1 MPLSEFELIDRYFR
15 NALSNGSEV
24 RCGIGD
30 DAAIVSVPQGMELA
44 LSMDTLVAGVH
55 FPVATTPENIGY
67 KALAVNLSDMAA
79 MGAEPRWITLSLTLP
94 QDDPSSWLEGFMSG
108 FSALA
113 RKYSLALI
121 GGDLAHGPM
130 SITIQIHGFLPANTA
145 IYRSGARPGNH
156 IYVSGTL
163 GDAGLALGVLD
174 QRWTI
179 DRKYHVEIF
188 SRLHRPAPRIAL
200 GMALRGLATSAIDIS
215 DGLQADLGH
224 ILDASHAGARL
235 DPGLLPLS
243 EALRQLPL
251 EQAREIALTS
261 GDDYELCFTL
271 PAAVP
276 ASEIKRLSAITPV
289 QCIGQVTAE
298 TGMYWQHSDGSRFI
312 PAGTG
317 YTHFRNV

>member
-1 MPLSEFELIDRYFR
+1 MPLSEFDLIDKYFK
-15 NALSNGSEV
+15 NALSGGPEV

-55 FPVATTPENIGY
+55 FPETTAPADIGH

-94 QDDPSSWLEGFMSG
+94 QDDPASWLEAFMSG

-113 RKYSLALI
+113 GKYSLALI
-121 GGDLAHGPM
+121 GGDLAHGPL
-130 SITIQIHGFLPANTA
+130 SITIEIHGWLPAGTA
-145 IYRSGARPGNH
+145 IYRSGARPGDR

-174 QRWTI
+174 QRWSI
-179 DRKYHVEIF
+179 DRKYHAEIF
-188 SRLHRPAPRIAL
+188 NRLYRPVPRTAL

-215 DGLQADLGH
+215 DGLQADLAH
-224 ILDASHAGARL
+224 ILEASRAGARL

-251 EQAREIALTS
+251 AEAWEIALTA

-271 PAAVP
+271 PAAIP
-276 ASEIKRLSAITPV
+276 ETEIKRLSAITPV
-289 QCIGQVTAE
+289 HCIGQVTTEA
-298 TGMYWQHSDGSRFI
+298 GMYWQRLDGSVFV

-317 YTHFRNV
+317 YKHFRNG

>member
-1 MPLSEFELIDRYFR
+1 MPLSEFDLIDRYFR
-15 NALSNGSEV
+15 NALGDGPEV

-55 FPVATTPENIGY
+55 FPASTTPADIGY
-67 KALAVNLSDMAA
+67 KALAANLSDLAA

-94 QDDPSSWLEGFMSG
+94 QDDPSLWLEGFMAG

-113 RKYSLALI
+113 RNYSLALI
-121 GGDLAHGPM
+121 GGDLAHGPL
-130 SITIQIHGFLPANTA
+130 SITIEIHGWLPANTA
-145 IYRSGARPGNH
+145 IYRSGARPGDH

-163 GDAGLALGVLD
+163 GDAGLALGVLE

-179 DRKYHVEIF
+179 DRKYHAGIF

-200 GMALRGLATSAIDIS
+200 GLALRGLATSAIDIS

-235 DPGLLPLS
+235 DAGRLLLS

-251 EQAREIALTS
+251 EQAWEIALTA

-271 PAAVP
+271 PAAAP
-276 ASEIKRLSAITPV
+276 ESEIKRLSAITPV
-289 QCIGQVTAE
+289 QCIGQVTAAA
-298 TGMYWQHSDGSRFI
+298 GIYWQRADGSRFI

-317 YTHFRNV
+317 YRHFRNG

>member
-1 MPLSEFELIDRYFR
+1 MPLSEFDLIDKYFK
-15 NALSNGSEV
+15 NALSGGPEV

-55 FPVATTPENIGY
+55 FSTSTTPEDIGY

-94 QDDPSSWLEGFMSG
+94 QDDPASWLEAFMSG

-113 RKYSLALI
+113 GKYSLALI
-121 GGDLAHGPM
+121 GGDLAHGPL
-130 SITIQIHGFLPANTA
+130 SITIEIHGWLPAGTA
-145 IYRSGARPGNH
+145 IYRSGARPGDR

-174 QRWTI
+174 QRWSI
-179 DRKYHVEIF
+179 DRKYHAEIF
-188 SRLHRPAPRIAL
+188 NRLYRPVPRTAL

-215 DGLQADLGH
+215 DGLQADLAH
-224 ILDASHAGARL
+224 ILEASRAGARL

-251 EQAREIALTS
+251 AEAWEIALTA

-271 PAAVP
+271 PAAIP
-276 ASEIKRLSAITPV
+276 ETEIKRLSAITPV
-289 QCIGQVTAE
+289 HCIGQVTTEA
-298 TGMYWQHSDGSRFI
+298 GMYWQRLDGSVFV

-317 YTHFRNV
+317 YKHFRNG

>member
-1 MPLSEFELIDRYFR
+1 MPFSEFDLIDKYFK
-15 NALSNGSEV
+15 NALRDGPGV

-30 DAAIVSVPQGMELA
+30 DAAVVSVPQGMELV

-55 FPVATTPENIGY
+55 FPASTTPEDTGY

-94 QDDPSSWLEGFMSG
+94 QTDPSSWLGGFMAG

-113 RKYSLALI
+113 DMHSLALI

-130 SITIQIHGFLPANTA
+130 SITIQVHGWLPAGTA
-145 IYRSGARPGNH
+145 IYRSGARSGDR

-163 GDAGLALGVLD
+163 GDAGLALGVLG
-174 QRWTI
+174 RRFPI
-179 DRKYHVEIF
+179 DSKYHAEIF
-188 SRLHRPAPRIAL
+188 NRLHRPSPRIAL
-200 GMALRGLATSAIDIS
+200 GMALRGVATSAIDIS

-224 ILDASHAGARL
+224 ILDASRAGAKL

-243 EALRQLPL
+243 KALKQLP
-251 EQAREIALTS
+251 EAQAWEIALTA

-276 ASEIKRLSAITPV
+276 ETEIKRLSSITPV
-289 QCIGQVTAE
+289 QYIGQVIAE
-298 TGMYWQHSDGSRFI
+298 AGINWQQSDGSVFT

-317 YTHFRNV
+317 YRHFQNG

>member
-1 MPLSEFELIDRYFR
+1 MPLSEFDLIDRHFKY
-15 NALSNGSEV
+15 ALSGGPEV
-24 RCGIGD
+24 KCGVGD

-55 FPVATTPENIGY
+55 FSETTTPADIGH
-67 KALAVNLSDMAA
+67 KSLAVNLSDMAA

-94 QDDPSSWLEGFMSG
+94 EKDPSSWLEGFMSG

-113 RKYSLALI
+113 KNYTLALI
-121 GGDLAHGPM
+121 GGDLSHGPM
-130 SITIQIHGFLPANTA
+130 SITIQLHGFLPEGTA
-145 IYRSGARPGNH
+145 IYRSGAHPEDR

-174 QRWTI
+174 GRFPI
-179 DRKYHVEIF
+179 DRKYHAEVF

-215 DGLQADLGH
+215 DGLQTDLGH
-224 ILDASHAGARL
+224 ILVASHAGARL
-235 DPGLLPLS
+235 DPGRLPLS
-243 EALRQLPL
+243 ESLQQLPPV
-251 EQAREIALTS
+251 QAWEIALTA

-271 PAAVP
+271 PV
-276 ASEIKRLSAITPV
+276 SVSETEIKQLSAITPV
-289 QCIGQVTAE
+289 RYIGEVTAE
-298 TGMYWQHSDGSRFI
+298 SGMSWQQADGSTYI

-317 YTHFRNV
+317 YNHFRHG

>member
-1 MPLSEFELIDRYFR
+1 MPLSEFDLIDRYFK
-15 NALSNGSEV
+15 NALSDGPEV

-30 DAAIVSVPQGMELA
+30 DAAIVSVPQGMELS

-55 FPVATTPENIGY
+55 FPASTTPADIGH

-94 QDDPSSWLEGFMSG
+94 QDDPSAWLEGFMAG

-121 GGDLAHGPM
+121 GGDLARGPL
-130 SITIQIHGFLPANTA
+130 SITIEIHGWLPTGAA
-145 IYRSGARPGNH
+145 IYRGGAHPGDR

-174 QRWTI
+174 RRWTI
-179 DRKYHVEIF
+179 DGKYHAEIF
-188 SRLHRPAPRIAL
+188 SRLHTPSPRIAL

-235 DPGLLPLS
+235 DAGLLPLS
-243 EALRQLPL
+243 KALQQLPL
-251 EQAREIALTS
+251 EQAWEIALTS

-271 PAAVP
+271 PVAAP
-276 ASEIKRLSAITPV
+276 ESEIKRLSAITPV
-289 QCIGQVTAE
+289 QCIGQVIAE
-298 TGMYWQHSDGSRFI
+298 TGMYWQRADGSRFI
-312 PAGTG
+312 PTGTG
-317 YTHFRNV
+317 YRHFRNG

>member
-1 MPLSEFELIDRYFR
+1 MPLSEFDLIDRYFK
-15 NALSNGSEV
+15 NALSDGVEV

-44 LSMDTLVAGVH
+44 VSMDTLVEGVH
-55 FPVATTPENIGY
+55 FSETTTPTDIGH

-94 QDDPSSWLEGFMSG
+94 QDDPSAWLEGFMSG

-113 RKYSLALI
+113 GKYSLALI
-121 GGDLAHGPM
+121 GGDLSHGPL
-130 SITIQIHGFLPANTA
+130 SITIQIHGWLPVGAA
-145 IYRSGARPGNH
+145 IYRSGARPGDN

-174 QRWTI
+174 RRFPI
-179 DRKYHVEIF
+179 DRKYHAEIF
-188 SRLHRPAPRIAL
+188 RRLHRPSPRVEL

-224 ILDASHAGARL
+224 ILDASRAGARL

-251 EQAREIALTS
+251 EQAWEIALTA
-261 GDDYELCFTL
+261 GDDYELCFAL

-276 ASEIKRLSAITPV
+276 ETEIKRLSAITPV
-289 QCIGQVTAE
+289 HGIGQVTAE
-298 TGMYWQHSDGSRFI
+298 PGMHWLRADGSTYV

-317 YTHFRNV
+317 YKHFRNG